1 MKINTT
7 LFMKGGI
14 FRMER
19 KNKYIIERKIEAVLD
34 YKRGKRGTRRYVRTR
49 FLINLITAKTPK
61 KI

>member
-1 MKINTT
+1 
-7 LFMKGGI
+7 MKGGI

-49 FLINLITAKTPK
+49 FLINLITANTPK